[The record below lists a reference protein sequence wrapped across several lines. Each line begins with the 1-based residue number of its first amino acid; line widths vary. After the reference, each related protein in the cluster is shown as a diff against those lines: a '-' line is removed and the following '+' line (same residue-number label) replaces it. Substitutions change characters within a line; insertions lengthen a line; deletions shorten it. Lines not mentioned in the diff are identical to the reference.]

1 MQPPGLRLSPGSRG
15 RSQKIGLVPGPA
27 QNSGVQLSCI
37 IGEVRCFEIDPVRA
51 ATEKHPMKTGIIGL
65 PQVGKTS
72 LFKILTKAKLE
83 DRGYSNPREAHIGVA
98 RVPDQRLDKLSA
110 LYSPRKTTY
119 ATVDYVDVAAIGQ
132 EALKETAF
140 LASLRQVDALIH
152 VLRAFDD
159 DSIPHVGPIDPL
171 RDVKSVEFDLMVSD
185 LTQVE
190 KRLERVE
197 KDLKKGRT
205 GELERE
211 KDLLIRSKAALEQEQ
226 PLRELEMTP
235 EEKKL
240 IKGFMFLSQKPVLY
254 VVNIGE
260 STRLG
265 ADLDQAVSRFK
276 LEEPAGRPNAGAT
289 AICGKVEA
297 ELAEMDEAEAAEFLS
312 SYGLK
317 DSGLTRL
324 IRKSYELLGL
334 ISFFTAGEDECRA
347 WTVPA
352 GSKAPQAAGA
362 IHSDLEHH
370 FIRAETIRWDTLLT
384 AGSEAAA
391 RAQGTLRLEGK
402 EYVVQDG
409 DVLHIRHSG

>member
-1 MQPPGLRLSPGSRG
+1 
-15 RSQKIGLVPGPA
+15 
-27 QNSGVQLSCI
+27 
-37 IGEVRCFEIDPVRA
+37 
-51 ATEKHPMKTGIIGL
+51 MKTGIIGL

-98 RVPDQRLDKLSA
+98 RVPDERLDKLSA
-110 LYSPRKTTY
+110 LYSPKKTTY
-119 ATVDYVDVAAIGQ
+119 ATVEYVDVAAIGQ

-140 LASLRQVDALIH
+140 LTSLRNVDALIH
-152 VLRAFDD
+152 VLRVFDD

-171 RDVKSVEFDLMVSD
+171 RDVKNVEFDLMISD

-211 KDLLIRSKAALEQEQ
+211 QALLLRSKEVLEKEQ
-226 PLRELEMTP
+226 PLRELEMTAD
-235 EEKKL
+235 EKKL

-254 VVNIGE
+254 VVNVSE
-260 STRLG
+260 SSTLG
-265 ADLDQAVSRFK
+265 DDLDTAVDRFK
-276 LEEPAGRPNAGAT
+276 LTEVAGRPNAGAT

-297 ELAEMDEAEAAEFLS
+297 ELADMDEAEVAEFLL
-312 SYGLK
+312 SYGLHE
-317 DSGLTRL
+317 SGLVRL

-370 FIRAETIRWDTLLT
+370 FIRAETIRWDTLLS

-402 EYVVQDG
+402 EYIVQDG
-409 DVLHIRHSG
+409 DVMHIRHSG